1 MHVFVCIL
9 LLTAP
14 AHVSF
19 RLLLHPL
26 LINFGG
32 GCCSCYSSSWYRGK
46 TKSTPT
52 PKTEVWTL
60 DWSLTICVKRYTAMI
75 AGVCIITI
83 NVTTYYVHYI
93 VNTNYYTCILVTLWI
108 NQNFSIVIPFYM
120 KLKQV
125 LKKMK

>member
-1 MHVFVCIL
+1 MLSNGGRGIRPTKL
-9 LLTAP
+9 DTGP
-14 AHVSF
+14 F
-19 RLLLHPL
+19 RR
-26 LINFGG
+26 
-32 GCCSCYSSSWYRGK
+32 CCSCCCCDRGK
-46 TKSTPT
+46 TNSTPS